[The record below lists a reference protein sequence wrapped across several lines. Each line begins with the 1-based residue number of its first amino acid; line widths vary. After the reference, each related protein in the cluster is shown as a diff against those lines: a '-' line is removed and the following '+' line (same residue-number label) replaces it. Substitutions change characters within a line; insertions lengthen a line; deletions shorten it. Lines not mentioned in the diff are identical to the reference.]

1 MINYDELLQAAA
13 LDPSKAVVRITT
25 SHEPAG
31 GPNARIFPPTYPAGP
46 NELPYV
52 IEPRRFDG
60 EERHA
65 VLLDSAPSEANRVE
79 EALLRAIQ
87 EGRVQLPLM
96 IIEHE
101 RVNLTSL
108 EVPHRFGDAY
118 LRDSTL
124 AGTPFDKSD
133 LGQMILAADAA
144 DASALY
150 TNDPGSLVYGAWNS
164 HRKGRQAKFP
174 RAYGSEIVGWD
185 PELGARKAG
194 RMDPLNL
201 TGAAAGTSEDWEY
214 VRVEEKAGA
223 RKGQGLRLSEIGH
236 GNIAPGSAHGGVTI
250 NGATRTATLSFAALD
265 RLRFGSQPSETQIA
279 ARACLAAYALLG
291 DRLAFGRGSLW
302 LRSGCELVV
311 TDETLAWVGRGGTTT
326 PFELTVDDAL
336 ALFETA
342 RDRAAQAGIAM
353 ELEPVVLH
361 PNKALSEA
369 IDFSLTRSASDEA

>member
-1 MINYDELLQAAA
+1 MTAYNDLIQAAA
-13 LDPSKAVVRITT
+13 LDPSRAVIRITT
-25 SHEPAG
+25 SYEPAG

-46 NELPYV
+46 NERPYV
-52 IEPRRFDG
+52 VEPRRFDG
-60 EERHA
+60 AERQA
-65 VLLDSAPSEANRVE
+65 VLLDSTPSEANRVE
-79 EALLRAIQ
+79 EALLRAIH
-87 EGRVQLPLM
+87 EGRVRLPLM

-101 RVNLTSL
+101 QVKLSSL
-108 EVPHRFGDAY
+108 EAPHRFGDAY

-124 AGTPFDKSD
+124 DGTPFDKSG
-133 LGQMILAADAA
+133 LGKAILAADAT

-150 TNDPGSLVYGAWNS
+150 ANDPGSLVYGAWNS
-164 HRKGRQAKFP
+164 HRKGRQTKFP

-185 PELGARKAG
+185 PEFGGRKAG

-201 TGAAAGTSEDWEY
+201 TGAATGTGEEWEY
-214 VRVEEKAGA
+214 VRVEEKAGN
-223 RKGQGLRLSEIGH
+223 RKDKGVRLSEIGH

-265 RLRFGSQPSETQIA
+265 RLRFGSQPFDTQIA
-279 ARACLAAYALLG
+279 TRACLAAYALLG
-291 DRLAFGRGSLW
+291 DRLAFGHGSLW

-336 ALFETA
+336 ATFEEA
-342 RDRAAQAGIAM
+342 RDRAAKAGIAM
-353 ELEPVVLH
+353 DLEPVILH

-369 IDFSLTRSASDEA
+369 IDFSLTRATADGD